1 VKPSEFT
8 LPSFAKINWSLRV
21 LGKRPDAYHEVST
34 VLQTVSLHDELTFS
48 ARTDDQLVLTCNDSN
63 LPVDKANLILQAAF
77 ALKEHLHLKL
87 GARIDLIKR
96 IPAKAGLGGASSNAA
111 VALLGLRHLWQVE
124 VATPEL
130 IRIGSDLGA
139 DVPFFFAGGRALG
152 RGTGTEV
159 NALADISERP
169 LIIVFPNASVATREA
184 YEALDAASL
193 TSFEPVSILANSFA
207 ESISTDCDQ
216 WPLQN
221 DFEAVIFE
229 IEPEI
234 KRAKDALLESG
245 ARGALLAG
253 SGSSVFGIFNSDESR
268 QQALKTLR
276 GETGWHIFSC
286 DTLSRND
293 YFRALGPCSTP
304 LLRSFNM
311 LSDTGA

>member
-1 VKPSEFT
+1 M
-8 LPSFAKINWSLRV
+8 
-21 LGKRPDAYHEVST
+21 ST

-48 ARTDDQLVLTCNDSN
+48 ASTDDQIVLTCNDKN

-77 ALKEHLHLKL
+77 ALRERFHLNL

-96 IPAKAGLGGASSNAA
+96 IPTKAGLGGASSNAA
-111 VALLGLRHLWQVE
+111 VALLGLCHLWQVE
-124 VATPEL
+124 IAIPEL
-130 IRIGSDLGA
+130 MSIGSDLGA
-139 DVPFFFAGGRALG
+139 DVPFFFPGGRALG
-152 RGTGTEV
+152 RGTGTDV
-159 NALADISERP
+159 NALADISVRP
-169 LIIVFPNASVATREA
+169 LIIVFPNVSIATREA

-207 ESISTDCDQ
+207 GSISTDCDQ
-216 WPLQN
+216 WPLHN

-234 KRAKDALLESG
+234 KRVKDALLESG

-253 SGSSVFGIFNSDESR
+253 SGSSVFGIFNSDAAR
-268 QQALKTLR
+268 QEALKTFR
-276 GETGWHIFSC
+276 GEVGWHIFSC